1 MGLGA
6 ILGPVIGGVAG
17 ALFGG
22 KDKTQTRQY
31 QLDPTVKKY
40 RDQLLRQASG
50 LGGSPYG
57 GPLSADL
64 NPWTQQAAGMFGGL
78 SGLAGLGAGAISG
91 DPNARAQFMNPYQ
104 SGVLDSIGQQYGDMR
119 DQATLGFNDQ
129 ATKAGAFGGS
139 RHGVAQG
146 QLLGDLYKAE
156 GQQKAGLI
164 YGGFND
170 AMQRAQSALG
180 MGMGAAQ
187 QLGQYGQYATGLQ
200 QQNQQNQYNEFLRQ
214 QQIPYQRIA
223 ALQGAVGTAGALGGG
238 KATETTPGS
247 GIMGGAIGGAMAGA
261 GLRGMFGGGG
271 IPAAPTDQIAGQ
283 NPDGS
288 WWIPGIR

>member
-1 MGLGA
+1 M
-6 ILGPVIGGVAG
+6 IGGVAG
-17 ALFGG
+17 AIFGG
-22 KDKTQTRQY
+22 KDKKQTTTQA
-31 QLDPTVKKY
+31 LDPTVQRY
-40 RDQLLRQASG
+40 RDQMLSQASG
-50 LGGSPYG
+50 LGGQAYG
-57 GPLSADL
+57 GPLSAGL

-78 SGLAGLGAGAISG
+78 SGLAGLGAGALSG
-91 DPNARAQFMNPYQ
+91 DPNARAQFMNPYE
-104 SGVLDSIGQQYGDMR
+104 SGVLDSVGQQYGDMR
-119 DQATLGFNDQ
+119 DQATLSLNDQ

-214 QQIPYQRIA
+214 QQLPYQQLA
-223 ALQGAVGTAGALGGG
+223 AMQGAVGTAGALGGG
-238 KATETTPGS
+238 KTTQSTPGS
-247 GIMGGAIGGAMAGA
+247 GILGGAVGGALAGA
-261 GLRGMFGGGG
+261 GIQGMFGGGQQAPAVAPMVAPSYFPSNLGFGYQPGYG
-271 IPAAPTDQIAGQ
+271 IG
-283 NPDGS
+283 G
-288 WWIPGIR
+288 